1 MKKEVPN
8 SVRGR
13 DTISE
18 VSEVSEVSRDIK
30 ALTC

>member
-1 MKKEVPN
+1 MKKEVAN

-18 VSEVSEVSRDIK
+18 VSEVSEGSANV
-30 ALTC
+30 LTAD